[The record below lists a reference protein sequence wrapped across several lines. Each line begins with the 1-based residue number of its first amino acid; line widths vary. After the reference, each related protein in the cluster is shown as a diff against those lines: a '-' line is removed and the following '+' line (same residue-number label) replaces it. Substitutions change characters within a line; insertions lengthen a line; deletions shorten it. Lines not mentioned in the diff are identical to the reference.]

1 MLYHNKEGE
10 LLDINLAA
18 LELLRISQLKGLP
31 DINLFNN
38 PIIPCKKDEIT
49 EEGVTEFQIM
59 VDFSNVPDSISL
71 AHNSVLLKV
80 TVSTIDSGYL
90 LQIQESYSQKE
101 AEELLI
107 TEERY
112 RSFFEEDLTGDFIAT
127 PAGELIECNPA
138 FAEIYGFIS
147 PEEASKSNIADFNP
161 EDWKDLIRHLETRHK
176 IQGRQTTHRRQDGKE
191 IHIVSNV
198 VARVDENG
206 QITQVKGY
214 VFDDTERKE
223 AEEALKRS
231 EEKYHRLFDEDLTG
245 DFIATIG
252 GEILECNPAFAEIY
266 GFSTV
271 EDALKWNISHSNP
284 FDWPYMVTRLKNEG
298 KILGFQ
304 SWQRRSDVMRIHVVA
319 NMVGI
324 FNDSGDLIQVK
335 GYIFNDTERKQ
346 AEDRLESGKK
356 QITHILDSIQD
367 GFMALDNLWNF
378 IYVNRCAA
386 DYLGID
392 ADDLLGRNIW
402 DRLPDFVGTIY
413 ETSFREA
420 MNQQKV
426 LHFKAPGIHKMS
438 SCFDFSVY
446 PSSEGISIYWRDI
459 NR

>member
-10 LLDINLAA
+10 LLDINPAA

-49 EEGVTEFQIM
+49 EEGVTEFQIK
-59 VDFSNVPDSISL
+59 VDFSNVPDHISMSQ
-71 AHNSVLLKV
+71 NSVLLKV
-80 TVSTIDSGYL
+80 TVSPIDSGYL
-90 LQIQESYSQKE
+90 VQIQESYSQKE

-112 RSFFEEDLTGDFIAT
+112 RNFFEEDLTGDFIAT
-127 PAGELIECNPA
+127 PEGELIECNPA

-147 PEEASKSNIADFNP
+147 PEEAFKSNIADFNP
-161 EDWKDLIRHLETRHK
+161 ADWKDLIRHLETRHK

-245 DFIATIG
+245 DFIATVD

-266 GFSTV
+266 GFRTV

-298 KILGFQ
+298 KI
-304 SWQRRSDVMRIHVVA
+304 
-319 NMVGI
+319 
-324 FNDSGDLIQVK
+324 
-335 GYIFNDTERKQ
+335 
-346 AEDRLESGKK
+346 
-356 QITHILDSIQD
+356 
-367 GFMALDNLWNF
+367 
-378 IYVNRCAA
+378 
-386 DYLGID
+386 
-392 ADDLLGRNIW
+392 
-402 DRLPDFVGTIY
+402 
-413 ETSFREA
+413 
-420 MNQQKV
+420 
-426 LHFKAPGIHKMS
+426 
-438 SCFDFSVY
+438 
-446 PSSEGISIYWRDI
+446 
-459 NR
+459 

>member
-49 EEGVTEFQIM
+49 GEGVTEFQIM

-127 PAGELIECNPA
+127 PEGELIECNPA

-161 EDWKDLIRHLETRHK
+161 ADWKDLIRHLETRHK

-245 DFIATIG
+245 DFIATVG

-298 KILGFQ
+298 KIL
-304 SWQRRSDVMRIHVVA
+304 
-319 NMVGI
+319 
-324 FNDSGDLIQVK
+324 
-335 GYIFNDTERKQ
+335 
-346 AEDRLESGKK
+346 
-356 QITHILDSIQD
+356 
-367 GFMALDNLWNF
+367 
-378 IYVNRCAA
+378 
-386 DYLGID
+386 
-392 ADDLLGRNIW
+392 
-402 DRLPDFVGTIY
+402 
-413 ETSFREA
+413 
-420 MNQQKV
+420 
-426 LHFKAPGIHKMS
+426 
-438 SCFDFSVY
+438 
-446 PSSEGISIYWRDI
+446 
-459 NR
+459 